1 MLKPSIHLIAF
12 QEAKPDI
19 YQRGQALLNRYL
31 PEFSFN
37 QTEYNPEILFILTG
51 GSENHAKSIVEKMQH
66 ILIIAMNENN
76 SFAAA
81 TEIKAYCNQKNIKSV
96 LINLDSEKDAGHIIN
111 NYILSARA
119 ISTLRN
125 YNLGLIG
132 NVSKWLIASDVQNEI
147 IKSKLGIN
155 LIKIKWDNFK
165 NFSYYA
171 VNEDFINHFKNSEID
186 LRDSSKVYNLLIEII
201 NNQKLN
207 AITVECFPMVR
218 EHAVTACLALSK
230 LNADL
235 FPAGCEGDLTSII
248 GMIISKELTGQIPWM
263 ANLTSITNDAA
274 SLAHCTISTNL
285 VNDYNITT
293 HFETNSGTAI
303 QGHFKSKEVTVFR
316 LDNNL
321 EQVFISTGTV
331 INTPCKNDACRTQ
344 IEIQLSE
351 KSLNLLKEKPL
362 GNHHLVLPGN
372 YKDILEFFCKMN
384 HIEVI

>member
-1 MLKPSIHLIAF
+1 MLNPSIHLIAF
-12 QEAKPDI
+12 QEAKPDV
-19 YQRGQALLNRYL
+19 YQRGQDLLKRYL
-31 PEFSFN
+31 PDLSFKL
-37 QTEYNPEILFILTG
+37 TDSDPEILFILTG
-51 GSENHAKSIVEKMQH
+51 GSENQAKSIVDNIQH
-66 ILIIAMNENN
+66 VLILAMNENN

-81 TEIKAYCNQKNIKSV
+81 TEIKAYCNQKNIKSI
-96 LINLDSEKDAGHIIN
+96 LINLDSEKDAGLIIN
-111 NYILSARA
+111 NYILSVRA
-119 ISTLRN
+119 VSTIRN

-132 NVSKWLIASDVQNEI
+132 NVSKWLIASGVQNEI
-147 IKSKLGIN
+147 IKSKFGIN
-155 LIKIKWDNFK
+155 FVKIDWDNFK
-165 NFSYYA
+165 NFSEYP
-171 VNEDFINHFKNSEID
+171 VNEDFINHFRNSKID
-186 LRDSSKVYNLLIEII
+186 LKDSSKVYNLLINII
-201 NNQKLN
+201 TTHKLN

-230 LNADL
+230 FNDDL

-263 ANLTSITNDAA
+263 ANLTSITKETA
-274 SLAHCTISTNL
+274 SLAHCTISTNQ
-285 VNDYNITT
+285 VNDFNITT

-303 QGHFKSKEVTVFR
+303 QGHFKSKEVTIFR

-321 EQVFISTGTV
+321 KNVFITTGTV

-351 KSLNLLKEKPL
+351 KDLNLLKEKPL

-384 HIEVI
+384 NVKVI